1 MRPVSLL
8 DDLIFKE
15 ESPNAQP
22 LVADESG
29 RVMRFTL
36 KPGQVLKP
44 HRGPKIALLMIVL
57 QGRGLFR
64 GEEEQ
69 PLECGPGTM
78 LVFEVE
84 ELHGVQALDE
94 ELVFLAILRQ
104 TPNPQPLPHSG
115 TPVIQ
120 VQ

>member
-1 MRPVSLL
+1 MKPVSLL
-8 DDLIFKE
+8 DGLVFKE
-15 ESPNAQP
+15 DGPNAQP
-22 LVADESG
+22 LVVDESG

-57 QGRGLFR
+57 KGHGLFR
-64 GEEEQ
+64 GEAEQ

-78 LVFEVE
+78 LVFDVE
-84 ELHGVQALDE
+84 ELHGAQALDE

-104 TPNPQPLPHSG
+104 TPIPQPLPHG
-115 TPVIQ
+115 GPAVIQ
-120 VQ
+120 VD